1 MQTQP
6 IDFQPPAEEAA
17 PFLLPARSAVFS
29 ERADRFAALANDHSL
44 GDWLAFLGRL
54 TRAQHD
60 ALAALPILPLPDA
73 ATLQQARN
81 HGMPPL
87 NAGSLPRPAAWRDVL
102 RQLAMVVGHDAP
114 PSARL
119 SLDTLAAASDDRLE
133 GLADTLLTGEPQAGD
148 VAVLPFVAA
157 ALQVVFT
164 ALASQF
170 DAGRLQPLDAP
181 GVCPCCGSL
190 PVASVVRLGAAI
202 NNLRYLHCSLCNSE
216 WNVPRAICTACDTDQ
231 GVALHEVEGSKGAVR
246 AETCDS
252 CRSYLKI
259 VYQERDPRVD
269 PVADDLAT
277 LALDVL
283 VDEVGYER
291 SGPNLFLIGAHRG
304 YSCER
309 HSHGSGDSG

>member
-17 PFLLPARSAVFS
+17 PFLLPARLAVFS
-29 ERADRFAALANDHSL
+29 ERADRFAALADGHSL

-54 TRAQHD
+54 THAQHD
-60 ALAALPILPLPDA
+60 ALQALPVLPLPDV
-73 ATLQQARN
+73 ATLEQART

-87 NAGSLPRPAAWRDVL
+87 NATSLPRPADWRYVL
-102 RQLAMVVGHDAP
+102 RQLPNVLGNDAP
-114 PSARL
+114 PASRQA
-119 SLDTLAAASDDRLE
+119 LDTLAAASDDHLE
-133 GLADTLLTGEPQAGD
+133 RLADTLLAGEPQAGD

-164 ALASQF
+164 ALASQI
-170 DAGRLQPLDAP
+170 DASRLQPLDAR
-181 GVCPCCGSL
+181 GVCPCCGSP
-190 PVASVVRLGAAI
+190 PVASIVRLGTAI

-231 GVALHEVEGSKGAVR
+231 GVALREVEGSRGTVR

-259 VYQERDPRVD
+259 VYQEKDPCVD

-277 LALDVL
+277 LALDML
-283 VDEVGYER
+283 VDEAGYER
-291 SGPNLFLIGAHRG
+291 SGPNLLMIGANAV
-304 YSCER
+304 
-309 HSHGSGDSG
+309 